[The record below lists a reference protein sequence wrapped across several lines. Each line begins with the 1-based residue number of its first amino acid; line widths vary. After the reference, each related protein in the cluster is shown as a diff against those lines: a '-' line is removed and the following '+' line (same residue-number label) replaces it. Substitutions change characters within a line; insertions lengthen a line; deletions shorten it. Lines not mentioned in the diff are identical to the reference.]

1 MQRTNTKPEMR
12 NAAERGA
19 EKRRLS
25 LATQELTS
33 DQLIVSTPA
42 GLRMNHFY
50 SCSEKLENSFQSRLE
65 KNCMKLSTLSKSH
78 LFAGV
83 LGLASLVGPI
93 VPQLQAVQ
101 LNVAEH
107 QQEANPGNGLRT
119 TSTAPEQAKAASLA
133 LPLHFEANQGQTSS
147 HVQFLSRGSGY
158 TLFLTPGEA
167 VFSLYKPALKTKD
180 LKQGIHRNMDNSAK
194 MSRTV
199 MKMKLVGSNSEAQT
213 VGLKA
218 LPGKSHYL
226 KGSDAQRWNI
236 DIPTYGQV
244 KYHGVYPGVDLV
256 YYGQQGQLEY
266 DFVVSPQ
273 ADPGIIQ
280 LAFEGAEQLTI
291 NTQGDLVLS
300 TQGGDV
306 HVRKPYVYQE
316 VDGARQPVAGSYLL
330 IEQEA
335 TDSETRIPN
344 VGFQVAAYDSSKP
357 LVIDPIVAYSTY
369 LGGNGY
375 DYGTDVA
382 ADAAGNIYIAGYTF
396 SVDFPTSGGYDTTF
410 SAPIDGFITKL
421 STTTGLLYST
431 YLGGSGTDAIDALA
445 VDALGNAYVT
455 GNTLSLNFPTTANA
469 FQSSF
474 AGGDIGGDAFV
485 TKLSANGSG
494 LLYSTYLGGSSYDF
508 GTGITKDDSGHIY
521 VVGYTYSSNFPK
533 TAQAFDKTLG
543 GGLDAFVAKLNPA
556 VQKPFSKNNL
566 PLVYS
571 TYLGGSGAE
580 QGNGIAVN
588 TLGQAYVTGTTGSTN
603 FPVKAPT
610 IICVKFP
617 CPLPF
622 PFQSQNK
629 GSIDAFVTKLNSTG
643 SGLMYSTYLGGSQD
657 DEGFAIAVNTQGQAH
672 IAGYTGSADFPLVNA
687 AQWNFQGSPTG
698 LTGDAF
704 LSKFNPNGTGLLYS
718 TYLGGTGDETAMDI
732 AVDNLGNAYIVGT
745 TDSPNFPMV
754 NALQPVFN
762 GGSSGL
768 SFPESGDVFVTKVNT
783 LAAGPVSCVFST
795 YFGGSGGDSGNG
807 ISLDMA
813 NNVYIAGTTSSVDL
827 LTTPDAYDEI
837 GAAATD
843 AFAAEI
849 SGF

>member
-1 MQRTNTKPEMR
+1 
-12 NAAERGA
+12 
-19 EKRRLS
+19 
-25 LATQELTS
+25 
-33 DQLIVSTPA
+33 
-42 GLRMNHFY
+42 
-50 SCSEKLENSFQSRLE
+50 
-65 KNCMKLSTLSKSH
+65 MKLSTMSKRH
-78 LFAGV
+78 LFAGA
-83 LGLASLVGPI
+83 LGLASLVGQF
-93 VPQLQAVQ
+93 VPQLQAAQ
-101 LNVAEH
+101 LNFAEQ
-107 QQEANPGNGLRT
+107 QQETNPENGLRT
-119 TSTAPEQAKAASLA
+119 TSITQEQAKAASLT
-133 LPLHFEANQGQTSS
+133 LPLHFEANQGQTNDQ
-147 HVQFLSRGSGY
+147 VQFLSRGSGY

-167 VFSLYKPALKTKD
+167 VFSLYKPAPKAKGLKRGT
-180 LKQGIHRNMDNSAK
+180 GSGTNNSAK

-199 MKMKLVGSNSEAQT
+199 MKMKLVGNNPEAQA
-213 VGLKA
+213 VGLKEF
-218 LPGKSHYL
+218 PGKSYYF

-244 KYHGVYPGVDLV
+244 KYQEVYPGVDLI

-273 ADPGIIQ
+273 ADPGLIQ
-280 LAFEGAEQLTI
+280 LAFEGAEKLTI
-291 NTQGDLVLS
+291 NSQGDLVLS

-316 VDGARQPVAGSYLL
+316 VDGARQPIAGSYLL
-330 IEQEA
+330 LEQEA
-335 TDSETRIPN
+335 TDSGIHTPK
-344 VGFQVAAYDSSKP
+344 VGFQVATYDRNKP
-357 LVIDPIVAYSTY
+357 LVIDPIVMYSTY

-375 DYGTDVA
+375 DNGTDVA
-382 ADAAGNIYIAGYTF
+382 TDAVGNIYIAGYT
-396 SVDFPTSGGYDTTF
+396 SSADFPTSGGYDTTL
-410 SAPIDGFITKL
+410 SVPLDGFITKL
-421 STTTGLLYST
+421 STTGAGLLYST
-431 YLGGSGTDAIDALA
+431 YLGGSGTDAIDALV
-445 VDALGNAYVT
+445 VDASGNAYVT

-485 TKLSANGSG
+485 TKLNANGSA

-508 GTGITKDDSGHIY
+508 GTGITRDDSGYIY

-533 TAQAFDKTLG
+533 TGQAFDKTLG

-556 VQKPFSKNNL
+556 AQKPFSKNNP

-571 TYLGGSGAE
+571 TYLGGSSTE
-580 QGNGIAVN
+580 QGNGIVVN

-643 SGLMYSTYLGGSQD
+643 SGLIYSTYLGGSQD
-657 DEGFAIAVNTQGQAH
+657 DEGFGIALNTQGQAH
-672 IAGYTGSADFPLVNA
+672 ITGYTGSTDFPLVNA
-687 AQWNFQGSPTG
+687 AQWDFQGSPTG

-704 LSKFNPNGTGLLYS
+704 MSKFNANGTGLLYS

-732 AVDNLGNAYIVGT
+732 AVDNLGNAYVVGT

-768 SFPESGDVFVTKVNT
+768 SFPESGDAFVTKVNT
-783 LAAGPVSCVFST
+783 LAAGPVSRVFST
-795 YFGGSGGDSGNG
+795 YFGGSEGDSGNG
-807 ISLDMA
+807 ISLDIE
-813 NNVYIAGTTSSVDL
+813 NNVYIVGSTSSIDL
-827 LTTPDAYDEI
+827 LTTPNAYDEV
-837 GAAATD
+837 GAAAMN
-843 AFAAEI
+843 AFAAKI
-849 SGF
+849 SGL